1 MAFSFGLGSDT
12 MLSQVQRD
20 ATQFKLV
27 DIATNIQKYSA
38 QVGQASAYVDYTF
51 RHLNRFMQQDQ
62 ENDDHS
68 TFLLEYQALLRSRI
82 QQLITDLTSALTRD
96 LDTSIEQ
103 TRPSIWNDPAAAGSS
118 RSSGQGYT
126 SDVEDAGGARM
137 AYNFFTGF
145 ANVATPSQNSLTSYA
160 YYGIPTY
167 DSRFGTEIH
176 KVAIDSQADASFSAY
191 NPVTNGTQ
199 SFVRAIG
206 TAVLQQSFPEDGLTE
221 AVVDN
226 LRIRHQ
232 GNAVTYNEVGGGFID
247 AKNTYK
253 FINTSGANK
262 FDTQNIFFYNTTVGA
277 AGSDTGNKNDDAWDG
292 TKAITD
298 QYLQFNRY
306 NNAKNNFE
314 KILYDTIYE
323 LDQRNLLRD
332 IMRLSEKDGLLND
345 IQIATTTSIS
355 TGTQTSASVKLNFIP
370 NETGPVTDNT
380 ATTVTVF
387 SNANFFQVGDIV
399 QLTIQASPEETIT
412 RQITGISGNVLTFA
426 SPPNAPLP
434 VPVIGPPRTGGII
447 QNSTVKTT
455 REDLGGRI
463 QIVMDHYTAFFHS

>member
-27 DIATNIQKYSA
+27 DIATNIQKYSV

-62 ENDDHS
+62 ENDDHA

-82 QQLITDLTSALTRD
+82 QQLITDLTAALTHD
-96 LDTSIEQ
+96 LDTSMEQ

-145 ANVATPSQNSLTSYA
+145 ASAASPSQGSLTSYA

-167 DSRFGTEIH
+167 DSRFGGEIH
-176 KVAIDSQADASFSAY
+176 KVAIDSQSDASFAAY
-191 NPVTNGTQ
+191 NPVTHDPTQ
-199 SFVRAIG
+199 GFVRAVG
-206 TAVLQQSFPEDGLTE
+206 TAVLQQAFPEDGLTE
-221 AVVDN
+221 AVIDN

-232 GNAVTYNEVGGGFID
+232 GNAVTYNQVGGGFID

-253 FINTSGANK
+253 FINTSGNA
-262 FDTQNIFFYNTTVGA
+262 FDTQNIFFYNPTVGTP
-277 AGSDTGNKNDDAWDG
+277 GSDTGNKNDDEWDG
-292 TKAITD
+292 TQAITD
-298 QYLQFNRY
+298 QYLLFNRN

-314 KILYDTIYE
+314 KVLYDTIYE

-355 TGTQTSASVKLNFIP
+355 TGTQTSASIKLNFIP
-370 NETGPVTDNT
+370 NETGPVTASNP
-380 ATTVTVF
+380 ATGTVTVM
-387 SNANFFQVGDIV
+387 SNADFFQVGDIV
-399 QLTIQASPEETIT
+399 KLTIQASPEETVT

-426 SPPNAPLP
+426 SPPNATLP
-434 VPVIGPPRTGGII
+434 AII
-447 QNSTVKTT
+447 ANSTVKTT

-463 QIVMDHYTAFFHS
+463 QLVMDRYTAFFHS